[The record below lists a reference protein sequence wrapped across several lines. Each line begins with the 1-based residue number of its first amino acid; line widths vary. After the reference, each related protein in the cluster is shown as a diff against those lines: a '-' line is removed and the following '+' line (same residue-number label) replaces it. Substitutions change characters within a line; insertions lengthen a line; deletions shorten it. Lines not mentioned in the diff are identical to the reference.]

1 MCQVCRYPYYYITS
15 RFFTKT
21 CNGLFLVSL
30 LRDLKIL
37 SFSSQY
43 QEFLSQHSTML
54 PKTNCICEDF
64 GVIEDD
70 DMPNQDLVLVRESQW
85 QQWENISVRLLK
97 LG

>member
-1 MCQVCRYPYYYITS
+1 
-15 RFFTKT
+15 
-21 CNGLFLVSL
+21 
-30 LRDLKIL
+30 
-37 SFSSQY
+37 
-43 QEFLSQHSTML
+43 ML